1 MVTIQSVASERL
13 MATEKLVGIV
23 GADSPVK
30 NRKIVRY
37 ALRSQAII
45 KEA

>member
-1 MVTIQSVASERL
+1 VATTQSAASERL
-13 MATEKLVGIV
+13 MATEKPVGIV